1 MLSGCPPRVVGFR
14 GTQGN
19 LQHANYRHAVV
30 GKGLLFSLGSLL
42 AWSGL
47 GEGDLGLYVEQHG
60 VIFEILSNFR

>member
-14 GTQGN
+14 GARGN
-19 LQHANYRHAVV
+19 LPQHAVV

-42 AWSGL
+42 AWSDL

-60 VIFEILSNFR
+60 VIFEILSNFS